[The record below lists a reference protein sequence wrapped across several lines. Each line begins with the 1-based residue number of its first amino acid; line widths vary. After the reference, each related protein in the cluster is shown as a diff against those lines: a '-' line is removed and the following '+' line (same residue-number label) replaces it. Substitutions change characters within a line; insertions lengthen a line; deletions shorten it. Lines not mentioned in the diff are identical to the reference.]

1 MGRLDRRMS
10 KRGEVPVAQIIAEND
25 DKVRLVGTRSGRGD
39 SKQAKDRKECGF
51 HECGSVFI
59 AVEFGKA
66 FWRHLPVIRD
76 GALTEERLTGPLP
89 EESIGDAMTTASDS
103 PAILEASG
111 KKQSTQQERFEKVRT
126 LVHSDSSSASA
137 ALAQEV
143 ADMIQER
150 QAAGK
155 GFVIGLATGS
165 TPVPFY
171 RELIR
176 LHREEELSFHNV
188 TTFNLDEYYGL
199 TQGHPESYFRFM
211 RDQLFD
217 HVDIPAEQINIPDG
231 TVAMEAVYDHCLDYE
246 QRIDQAGGLDLQI
259 LGIGRTGHIGFNEP
273 GSSKD
278 SITRMITLDRV
289 TRQDAAADFMGV
301 ANVPRSAITM
311 GVGTILKA
319 KRLVLMAW
327 GGNKAEIV
335 REAVEGDVTDQISAS
350 FLQEHDNS
358 TFLVDEAAS
367 TALTRFQFPW
377 LVGTVDW
384 DDRMRKRAVVWLSG
398 KLKKPVLK
406 LVDEDYNESGTG
418 ELLAST
424 SKEAYEVNI
433 NVFNHV
439 QHTITG
445 WPGGKKDADDTNR
458 PERAFPFPKRILV
471 LCPEPADA
479 FIGIGG
485 TLERLKEQGHT
496 VKLVFQTS
504 GNLRVADGA
513 ALNFA
518 RVVLEMA
525 EQELSE
531 VSNWESQK
539 AYADSIVQAIEE
551 KGEFG
556 IDPGR
561 VRKLK
566 GLILRGES
574 RDAASVCRLE
584 AAESEFLDL
593 PFYEKGR
600 YRRFQSTEDD
610 VSIMNRV
617 LNDFAPDIVFATGDA
632 GDPSSV
638 QSICFRVFESAWN
651 ELTGA
656 DWRQECN
663 VWLYRGRDR
672 SYEAHEI
679 EMAVPMSPDQ
689 MDRKAESIRKFIS
702 IGDDDQNALTRNR
715 EAAEIYDALGMA
727 EYEAIEAFQKWQGAK

>member
-1 MGRLDRRMS
+1 
-10 KRGEVPVAQIIAEND
+10 
-25 DKVRLVGTRSGRGD
+25 
-39 SKQAKDRKECGF
+39 
-51 HECGSVFI
+51 
-59 AVEFGKA
+59 
-66 FWRHLPVIRD
+66 
-76 GALTEERLTGPLP
+76 
-89 EESIGDAMTTASDS
+89 MTTPLDS
-103 PAILEASG
+103 ALILEASG

-126 LVHSDSSSASA
+126 LVHSDSNSASK
-137 ALAQEV
+137 ALAEEV
-143 ADMIQER
+143 AEMIRAR
-150 QAAGK
+150 QSAGES
-155 GFVIGLATGS
+155 FVLGLATGS

-176 LHREEELSFHNV
+176 LHEDEKLSFHNV

-199 TQGHPESYFRFM
+199 TQGHPESYYRFM

-246 QRIDQAGGLDLQI
+246 QRIDKAGGLDLQI

-273 GSSKD
+273 GSSED

-319 KRLVLMAW
+319 RRLVLMAW

-335 REAVEGDVTDQISAS
+335 REAVEGEVTDQISAS
-350 FLQEHDNS
+350 FLQDHDNA
-358 TFLVDEAAS
+358 TFLIDKAAS

-398 KLKKPVLK
+398 KLQKPILK

-424 SKEAYEVNI
+424 SQEAYEVNI
-433 NVFNHV
+433 SVFNHV
-439 QHTITG
+439 QHTISG
-445 WPGGKKDADDTNR
+445 WPGGKRDADDTHR
-458 PERAFPFPKRILV
+458 PERAFPFPKRVLV
-471 LCPEPADA
+471 LSPEPADA

-485 TLERLKEQGHT
+485 TLERLKEQGHI

-525 EQELSE
+525 EEESHANT
-531 VSNWESQK
+531 NWKSQK
-539 AYADSIVQAIEE
+539 EYADSIVEAIKE

-556 IDPGR
+556 IDPER

-566 GLILRGES
+566 GLILRGEA
-574 RDAASVCRLE
+574 RDAASVCRME
-584 AAESEFLDL
+584 SSESEFVDL
-593 PFYEKGR
+593 PFYENGR
-600 YRRFQSTEDD
+600 YRRFQTTEDD
-610 VSIMNRV
+610 VSLMNGV
-617 LNDFAPDIVFATGDA
+617 MNEFTPDIVFATGDA

-638 QSICFRVFESAWN
+638 QAICFRAFEAAWN
-651 ELTGA
+651 ELSGA
-656 DWRQECN
+656 AWRRECN

-672 SYEAHEI
+672 PYEAHEI

-702 IGDDDQNALTRNR
+702 IGDDDQNALIRNR
-715 EAAEIYDALGMA
+715 EAAATYDALGLA
-727 EYEAIEAFQKWQGAK
+727 EYEAIEAFQKWKGNKAAK

>member
-1 MGRLDRRMS
+1 
-10 KRGEVPVAQIIAEND
+10 
-25 DKVRLVGTRSGRGD
+25 
-39 SKQAKDRKECGF
+39 
-51 HECGSVFI
+51 
-59 AVEFGKA
+59 
-66 FWRHLPVIRD
+66 
-76 GALTEERLTGPLP
+76 
-89 EESIGDAMTTASDS
+89 MTNASDS
-103 PAILEASG
+103 AAILEASG

-126 LVHSDSSSASA
+126 LVHSDSGSASK

-143 ADMIQER
+143 AEMIRSR
-150 QAAGK
+150 QASGEN
-155 GFVIGLATGS
+155 FVIGLATGS

-176 LHREEELSFHNV
+176 LHTEDGLSFHNV

-217 HVDIPAEQINIPDG
+217 HVDIPEEQINIPDG
-231 TVAMEAVYDHCLDYE
+231 TVALEAVYAHCLDYE
-246 QRIDQAGGLDLQI
+246 SRIDAAGGLDLQI

-335 REAVEGDVTDQISAS
+335 REAVEGEVTDQISAS
-350 FLQEHDNS
+350 FLQEHDNA
-358 TFLVDEAAS
+358 TFLIDAAAS

-377 LVGTVDW
+377 LVGTVNW

-398 KLKKPVLK
+398 RMGKPILK
-406 LVDEDYNESGTG
+406 LVDEDYNERGAG

-424 SKEAYEVNI
+424 SQEAYEVNI
-433 NVFNHV
+433 GVFNNV

-445 WPGGKKDADDTNR
+445 WPGGKKDSDDAHR

-471 LCPEPADA
+471 LSPEPADA

-485 TLERLKEQGHT
+485 TLERLIEQGHT

-525 EQELSE
+525 EEESRGDD
-531 VSNWESQK
+531 NWESQK
-539 AYADSIVQAIEE
+539 SYANSILEAIKE

-556 IDPGR
+556 IDPER
-561 VRKLK
+561 VRRLK
-566 GLILRGES
+566 GLILRGEA
-574 RDAASVCRLE
+574 RDAATVCRLE
-584 AAESEFLDL
+584 AADSEFIDL

-610 VSIMNRV
+610 TSLMNGV
-617 LNDFAPDIVFATGDA
+617 LNEFEPDIVFATGDA

-638 QSICFRVFESAWN
+638 QSIGFRAFESAWN
-651 ELTGA
+651 ELNGA
-656 DWRQECN
+656 AWRRDCN

-672 SYEAHEI
+672 AYEAHEI

-715 EAAEIYDALGMA
+715 DAAAIYDALGMA
-727 EYEAIEAFQKWQGAK
+727 EYEAIEAFQKWPYGI